1 MSTTIA
7 SATAAIR
14 AATADDL
21 AGVEALLVAS
31 GLPVAGVA
39 ESLGSFL
46 VAEHDG
52 AIVGVVGVEQ
62 CCGYGLLRS
71 TAVDASW
78 RSRGLGRQ
86 LVERAIAGAE
96 SQGLQALYLLTT
108 TAERYFP
115 SFGFAVTTR
124 EQVPDVVRDT
134 VEFRSACPA
143 SAVVMVRPLPAD
155 AESSR

>member
-1 MSTTIA
+1 MNTIA
-7 SATAAIR
+7 RPLATIRTASAG
-14 AATADDL
+14 DL
-21 AGVEALLVAS
+21 PGVEALLVAS
-31 GLPVAGVA
+31 SLPTDGVA
-39 ESLGSFL
+39 ASLGSFL

-71 TAVDASW
+71 TAVDAAW

-124 EQVPDVVRDT
+124 DTVPAAVRDT
-134 VEFRSACPA
+134 VEFASACPA
-143 SAVVMVRPLPAD
+143 SAVVMVRPLSA
-155 AESSR
+155 AAASC

>member
-1 MSTTIA
+1 MATMTRACATIRPA
-7 SATAAIR
+7 LP
-14 AATADDL
+14 DDL
-21 AGVEALLVAS
+21 PAIEALLTAS
-31 GLPVAGVA
+31 GLPLAGVA
-39 ESLGSFL
+39 RALGSFL
-46 VAEHDG
+46 VAEHER

-71 TAVDASW
+71 TAVDARW

-96 SQGLQALYLLTT
+96 SQGLRALYLLTT

-124 EQVPDVVRDT
+124 DRVPDEVRDS

-143 SAVVMVRPLPAD
+143 SAVVMVRAIEVTE
-155 AESSR
+155 AGSC